1 MKTRRAIVTAAAV
14 AGLVLAPTAAFGY
27 GAEDYSNDGT
37 VSDTTPAAGESFTVT
52 VKGPAN
58 TPVTL
63 TITSNPASLPDS
75 TITIA
80 GTKALTK
87 TTDAAGNA
95 TFTVTLAQTGTFT
108 LVVTDAASGAVLSTQ
123 AVTVAGAATPAAL
136 SSTGSNA
143 LPIAAGAGA
152 LLAVGAGAVVIARR
166 RAQAVRA

>member
-27 GAEDYSNDGT
+27 GADDYSNDGT
-37 VSDTTPAAGESFTVT
+37 VSDTTPAVGQAFTVT

-63 TITSNPASLPDS
+63 TVTSNPASLPDS

-80 GTKALTK
+80 GTRSLTK
-87 TTDAAGNA
+87 TTDAAGDA
-95 TFTVTLAQTGTFT
+95 VFTVTLAQSGTFT
-108 LVVTDAASGAVLSTQ
+108 LVVTDGASGAVLSTQ
-123 AVTVAGAATPAAL
+123 AVTVAGAAAPAAL

-166 RAQAVRA
+166 RAQAVRV